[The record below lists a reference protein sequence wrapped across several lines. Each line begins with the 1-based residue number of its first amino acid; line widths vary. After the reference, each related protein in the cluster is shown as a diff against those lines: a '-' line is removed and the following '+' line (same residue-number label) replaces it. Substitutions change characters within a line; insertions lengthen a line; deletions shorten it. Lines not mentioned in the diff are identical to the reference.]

1 MKSYSITLMLRFK
14 QANIRNN
21 VIDNWVEILGPKKL
35 S

>member
-1 MKSYSITLMLRFK
+1 MLLPSLMLRFK
-14 QANIRNN
+14 LANIRKN